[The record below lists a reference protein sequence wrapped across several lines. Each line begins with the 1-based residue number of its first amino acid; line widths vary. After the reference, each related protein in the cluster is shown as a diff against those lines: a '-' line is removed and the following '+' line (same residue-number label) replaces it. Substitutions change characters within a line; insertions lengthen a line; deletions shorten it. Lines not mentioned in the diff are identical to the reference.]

1 MKRLFTLA
9 LQGLAAVLPVA
20 LTLYLVYWLLTRME
34 NLAGQLIRFVIPDD
48 YYFQGLGVLS
58 GFLLLVLIGL
68 LVKAYVIRYLIQA
81 GESLLDRIPLI
92 KSIHGAIK
100 DFMRAFTLNE
110 GKEADSVVLVEVR
123 ENTWLIGF
131 VTARKVAQSL
141 FPDSEQRMIG
151 VYLPMSYQIGG
162 YTLYIEASKVKPLDI
177 SVEDG
182 MRIALTGGMQRGSR
196 H

>member
-34 NLAGQLIRFVIPDD
+34 NLAGQLIRLVIPDD

-162 YTLYIEASKVKPLDI
+162 YTLYIEASKVKALDI

>member
-34 NLAGQLIRFVIPDD
+34 NLAGQLIRLVIPDD

-58 GFLLLVLIGL
+58 GFLLLVLVGL

-131 VTARKVAQSL
+131 VTARKVAESL
-141 FPDSEQRMIG
+141 FPDCDERMIG
-151 VYLPMSYQIGG
+151 VYMPMSYQIGG
-162 YTLYIEASKVKPLDI
+162 YTLYIEARKVKPLDI

-182 MRIALTGGMQRGSR
+182 MRIALTGGMQRGGR
-196 H
+196 R

>member
-34 NLAGQLIRFVIPDD
+34 NLAGQLIRLVIPDD